1 MAKLV
6 CAPIGVDESNSA
18 YKSITSNFS
27 NAIGKYADNTD
38 SYAEWTMVTG
48 GAAYTYT
55 LWTFDVSS
63 IPRNATINNVT
74 CTARCY
80 NSNSQAFYGGNTSV
94 SLLAG
99 MASKVISE
107 GTKAFGTTPKEVTLS
122 SADYSRE
129 ELDNFRLKIQ
139 STRGYLGTSNTYYT
153 RLYGATLIVDYTV
166 PSAQPP
172 TITVQSQDKNKISSV
187 SGHDR
192 CTVSF
197 TADQELSYWEARATL
212 GDVTP
217 AHGVGLLVES
227 GTLANGETGY
237 VYVDDEELTN
247 GDLEYTVT
255 IFGQNADGAWSDE

>member
-1 MAKLV
+1 MPQLV
-6 CAPIGVDESNSA
+6 CAPSGVDETLSN
-18 YKSITSNFS
+18 YLGVTSDFS
-27 NAIGKYADNTD
+27 NAVGKFADNTGD
-38 SYAEWTMVTG
+38 YAEWSLITG
-48 GAAYTYT
+48 GASITQVY
-55 LWTFDVSS
+55 WEFDLSS
-63 IPRNATINNVT
+63 LPENAVINKVE

-80 NSNSQAFYGGNTSV
+80 SSDTSAFRGGNTAMA
-94 SLLAG
+94 LAVG
-99 MASKVISE
+99 SSNKLSN
-107 GTKAFGTTPKEVTLS
+107 TNKPFGDTPVEVTLS
-122 SADYSRE
+122 STDFTRV
-129 ELDNFRLKIQ
+129 ELNNFRLLIQ
-139 STRGYLGTSNTYYT
+139 CSRGLLQTSKSFYN

-166 PSAQPP
+166 PSSQPP

-197 TADQELSYWEARATL
+197 TADQELSYWGARSTL